1 MTFSRPPRPVPN
13 DMVKMTDRGLRLRQ
27 AGVTYS
33 GLVKSINNSILVVL
47 GLILLV
53 AVHGGESLRPF
64 GVNINVR
71 DVRGQRPPFIM
82 PRFDVLGLRRL
93 RDLKQS
99 NQDQNQ
105 LTTRQE
111 ESPDSDSE
119 IAPEFTQP
127 SYFGPFS
134 AWGSGFPKRQG
145 PRNGN
150 PSHMNGI
157 RLRNAIP
164 LSIMDNI
171 DTLRRGLMRELALRR
186 LAQERHEMVKTSE
199 ELKNSLGK
207 R

>member
-1 MTFSRPPRPVPN
+1 
-13 DMVKMTDRGLRLRQ
+13 MTDRGLRLRQ
-27 AGVTYS
+27 AGVTFS

-82 PRFDVLGLRRL
+82 PRFDSLLGLRRL

-119 IAPEFTQP
+119 IVPEFTQP
-127 SYFGPFS
+127 SYFGPF
-134 AWGSGFPKRQG
+134 
-145 PRNGN
+145 
-150 PSHMNGI
+150 
-157 RLRNAIP
+157 
-164 LSIMDNI
+164 SIMDNI

-186 LAQERHEMVKTSE
+186 LAQERHEMVK
-199 ELKNSLGK
+199 
-207 R
+207 

>member
-1 MTFSRPPRPVPN
+1 V
-13 DMVKMTDRGLRLRQ
+13 
-27 AGVTYS
+27 
-33 GLVKSINNSILVVL
+33 
-47 GLILLV
+47 
-53 AVHGGESLRPF
+53 
-64 GVNINVR
+64 
-71 DVRGQRPPFIM
+71 
-82 PRFDVLGLRRL
+82 
-93 RDLKQS
+93 
-99 NQDQNQ
+99 
-105 LTTRQE
+105 TTRQE

-119 IAPEFTQP
+119 IAPELTQP

-150 PSHMNGI
+150 PNHMNGI